1 MEEQPVASQTPA
13 ILGVVVLVLAV
24 GIYAAVNGL
33 PSLSAYSGSA
43 IGWGIFGIVLLG
55 LLFYTGFTD
64 PLALYTFLL
73 VLAVLTFVLY
83 YFGYISWNV
92 QGNTL
97 DINLFEKPPAP
108 ALTGPPTSK
117 PRPLDQEVFYVSN
130 NIFTYDQAPAVCAA
144 YGARLASY
152 DEIESAY
159 NAGGEWC
166 GYGWSQGGLA
176 LFPTQESTW
185 NALQKEPTQEKRQA
199 CGRPG
204 INGGYFDPAMK
215 FGVNCYGQKPKKP
228 LHQPHSATDK
238 AFSQLVQWFKQ
249 NLRILNVAPFDKTQ
263 WSESIADSAVQN
275 LEPFTVSIPLPVSVG
290 SSKPSA
296 PAPTSGGGGSQSFG
310 CPPDV
315 DPYAPLVDTPDLAL
329 RGTQPSGYKFF

>member
-1 MEEQPVASQTPA
+1 MEQPTESRTPVL
-13 ILGVVVLVLAV
+13 LGIVVFVLAV
-24 GIYAAVNGL
+24 GLYAALYGL
-33 PSLSAYSGSA
+33 PALSSYSGSS
-43 IGWGIFGIVLLG
+43 IGWGILAGVILITM
-55 LLFYTGFTD
+55 FYTGFTD

-73 VLAVLTFVLY
+73 MLTVLTFVLY
-83 YFGYISWNV
+83 YFGYISWSVDN
-92 QGNTL
+92 NTL

-108 ALTGPPTSK
+108 SPTGPPLSK
-117 PRPLDQEVFYVSN
+117 PRPLDQEVFFVSN

-166 GYGWSQGGLA
+166 GYGWSQGGIA
-176 LFPTQESTW
+176 LFPTQEDTW
-185 NALQKEPTQEKRQA
+185 NALQKEPTQEKRQS

-215 FGVNCYGQKPKKP
+215 FGVNCYGVKPKKP
-228 LHQPHSATDK
+228 VNQPHTPTNK

-249 NLRILNVAPFDKTQ
+249 NLKSMTVAPFDKSQ
-263 WSESIADSAVQN
+263 WSESVIDSARSD
-275 LEPFTVSIPLPVSVG
+275 LEPFTVSIPLPVSGAPTVP
-290 SSKPSA
+290 KA
-296 PAPTSGGGGSQSFG
+296 PAPSSGGGGTQTFG

-329 RGTQPSGYKFF
+329 RGTQPTQHKFF

>member
-1 MEEQPVASQTPA
+1 MEQPEQSRTPA

-24 GIYAAVNGL
+24 GLYAAIYGL
-33 PSLSAYSGSA
+33 PALSAYSSSTV
-43 IGWGIFGIVLLG
+43 GWGIFGIVLLG
-55 LLFYTGFTD
+55 ILFYTGFTD

-92 QGNTL
+92 KGNTL

-108 ALTGPPTSK
+108 APTGPPASK

-152 DEIESAY
+152 DEVESAY

-166 GYGWSQGGLA
+166 GYGWSQGGIA

-185 NALQKEPTQEKRQA
+185 NALQKEPTQEKRQS

-215 FGVNCYGQKPKKP
+215 FGVNCYGVKPTKP
-228 LHQPHSATDK
+228 AHQPQSATNK
-238 AFSQLVQWFKQ
+238 AFSQMVNQIKDK
-249 NLRILNVAPFDKTQ
+249 LRTLIVAPFDKTQ
-263 WSESIADSAVQN
+263 WSESITDSAVRN
-275 LEPFTVSIPLPVSVG
+275 LEPFSVSIPLPVSAG
-290 SSKPSA
+290 KTAEKTAPSS
-296 PAPTSGGGGSQSFG
+296 TSGGGGTQTFG

-315 DPYAPLVDTPDLAL
+315 DPYAPLTDTPDLAL
-329 RGTQPSGYKFF
+329 RGHQPANYKFF

>member
-1 MEEQPVASQTPA
+1 MESRTPA
-13 ILGVVVLVLAV
+13 ILGIAVLVIGI

-33 PSLSAYSGSA
+33 PALSSYSGSS
-43 IGWGIFGIVLLG
+43 IVWGIAG
-55 LLFYTGFTD
+55 LAFLAVLFYTGFTD

-73 VLAVLTFVLY
+73 LLTVLTFVLY
-83 YFGYISWNV
+83 YFGYLSWNIHN
-92 QGNTL
+92 NTL

-108 ALTGPPTSK
+108 APTGPPTSK
-117 PRPLDQEVFYVSN
+117 PRPTDARNEEVFYVSN

-144 YGARLASY
+144 YGGRLASY

-166 GYGWSQGGLA
+166 GYGWSQGGIA
-176 LFPTQESTW
+176 LFPTQEDTW
-185 NALQKEPTQEKRQA
+185 TALQKETTQEKRQA

-215 FGVNCYGQKPKKP
+215 FGVNCYGVKPSKP
-228 LHQPHSATDK
+228 AHQPQSATNK
-238 AFSQLVQWFKQ
+238 AFSQMVNQIKDKLKT
-249 NLRILNVAPFDKTQ
+249 LSLAPFDKTQ
-263 WSESIADSAVQN
+263 WSESIVDSVAQT
-275 LEPFTVSIPLPVSVG
+275 LEPFSVSIPLPVTG
-290 SSKPSA
+290 AARAEKTAPS
-296 PAPTSGGGGSQSFG
+296 PSSGGGGSQTFG

-329 RGTQPSGYKFF
+329 RGTQPGNYKFF

>member
-1 MEEQPVASQTPA
+1 MEQPTETRTPVL
-13 ILGVVVLVLAV
+13 LGVVVLILAV
-24 GIYAAVNGL
+24 GLYAALYGL
-33 PSLSAYSGSA
+33 PALSAYSESS
-43 IGWGIFGIVLLG
+43 IGWGIFGGVILITML
-55 LLFYTGFTD
+55 YTGFTD

-83 YFGYISWNV
+83 YFGYISWDV
-92 QGNTL
+92 KGNTL

-108 ALTGPPTSK
+108 SPTGPPLSR
-117 PRPLDQEVFYVSN
+117 PRPIDQEVFYVSN

-152 DEIESAY
+152 DEVESAY

-166 GYGWSQGGLA
+166 GYGWSQGGIA
-176 LFPTQESTW
+176 LFPTQEDTW
-185 NALQKEPTQEKRQA
+185 NALQKEPTQEKRQS

-215 FGVNCYGQKPKKP
+215 FGVNCYGVKPKKSA
-228 LHQPHSATDK
+228 HHPHSATSK
-238 AFSQLVQWFKQ
+238 AFSQMVNQIKDKLKTLV
-249 NLRILNVAPFDKTQ
+249 VAPFDKTQ
-263 WSESIADSAVQN
+263 WSESIIDSTLQT
-275 LEPFTVSIPLPVSVG
+275 LEPFTVSIPLPVSTG
-290 SSKPSA
+290 RT
-296 PAPTSGGGGSQSFG
+296 APTPPAQSSGGGGTQSFG

-329 RGTQPSGYKFF
+329 RGTQPDRHKFF